1 MNIFISG
8 GCKNGKSYYAQKRAK
23 EQAELLQKPLYYIAT
38 MIPHDEEDH
47 ARIRR
52 HLAEREG
59 WGFETLEQG
68 MGLTALLKRDDV
80 DLDGVFL
87 LDSVTAI
94 MENEMFRRV
103 EAANTDDEA
112 EVLGEMDRESTA
124 EGTGE
129 DSGLKG
135 KANIEIVYD
144 PTAAERVKN
153 DMVTFAKATGNTVFV
168 SDGIYGDM
176 GEYSQSTEDYRRAL
190 AAADLAIAKAC
201 DQVVEIA
208 YGTEEIWK

>member
-68 MGLTALLKRDDV
+68 MDLTALLKREDV
-80 DLDGVFL
+80 DLEGVFL

-103 EAANTDDEA
+103 ERNDIEEA
-112 EVLGEMDRESTA
+112 GDAQS
-124 EGTGE
+124 
-129 DSGLKG
+129 LKG
-135 KANIEIVYD
+135 SANIEIVYD
-144 PTAAERVKN
+144 PEAAGRVKD

-176 GEYSQSTEDYRRAL
+176 GEYSRSTEDYRKAL
-190 AAADLAIAKAC
+190 AEADRAIAKVC